1 MAASRL
7 TEHNRPHDRPITGD
21 HRPAATIRPRPGRAF
36 VFIELLVM
44 IAVISL
50 LIALLIPALQGAR
63 KQGQKTV
70 CLSNQRQLILAW
82 LAYASEYDGNI
93 VDGNPGR
100 LVKETSGSR
109 VIRITEGWLGAAF
122 WNPASRSELIH
133 NPDKGALWP
142 WIRNVDVYRCPGGR
156 PGHPAT
162 YSTLISANGTAA
174 EGTYWPQSAG
184 GKLAGKRLGST
195 VLFLT
200 KLTDIISPGAAQR
213 AVFIDI
219 GQTPARNDFYVHYL
233 YPKWSAQSVPPIRH
247 REGTTL
253 SMADGHAE
261 YWKWQGSETANVPR
275 KLIRLRHFSM
285 EVLDGGD
292 YEPQTEDGLYDLQR
306 LQKATWGRLG
316 YSTHPKP

>member
-1 MAASRL
+1 MTTSRL
-7 TEHNRPHDRPITGD
+7 TKHNRPRL
-21 HRPAATIRPRPGRAF
+21 GRAF
-36 VFIELLVM
+36 TVIELLVVL
-44 IAVISL
+44 AVISL
-50 LIALLIPALQGAR
+50 VISLLVPALRGAR
-63 KQGQKTV
+63 RQGYKTV
-70 CLSNQRQLILAW
+70 CLSNHRQLILAW

-100 LVKETSGSR
+100 MTKTTRGSH
-109 VIRITEGWLGAAF
+109 VIRIKEGWLGRAF
-122 WNPASRSELIH
+122 WNPESHSELIH

-142 WIRNVDVYRCPGGR
+142 WIRNLDVYRCPRGR

-162 YSTLISANGTAA
+162 YSTLISANGMPA
-174 EGTYWPQSAG
+174 EGTYWPQSSG
-184 GKLAGKRLGST
+184 SDVTSKRHGST

-200 KLTDIISPGAAQR
+200 KLTDITSPGAAER

-233 YPKWSAQSVPPIRH
+233 YPKWSGQSVPPVRH
-247 REGTTL
+247 GEGTTL

-261 YWKWQGSETANVPR
+261 YWKWKGSETARVPR
-275 KLIRLRHFSM
+275 KLIPLRRFSM

-292 YEPQTEDGLYDLQR
+292 YEPQTKDGLYDLQR
-306 LQKATWGRLG
+306 IQKATWGRLG

>member
-1 MAASRL
+1 MKPNGKSGI
-7 TEHNRPHDRPITGD
+7 EVHGV
-21 HRPAATIRPRPGRAF
+21 RAF
-36 VFIELLVM
+36 VLIELLVV

-50 LIALLIPALQGAR
+50 LISLLIPALRSAREQGHR
-63 KQGQKTV
+63 TV
-70 CLSNQRQLILAW
+70 CLSNHRQLILAW
-82 LAYASEYDGNI
+82 LAYASEHDGKI
-93 VDGNPGR
+93 VDGHPGR
-100 LVKETSGSR
+100 MTRITRGSR
-109 VIRITEGWLGAAF
+109 VIEIREGWLGRAF
-122 WNPASRSELIH
+122 WNPASRSELIN

-142 WIRNVDVYRCPGGR
+142 WIRNLDVYRCPQGR

-162 YSTLISANGTAA
+162 YGTLISANGMPA
-174 EGTYWPQSAG
+174 EGTYWPQSG
-184 GKLAGKRLGST
+184 GADVVSRRSGST

-219 GQTPARNDFYVHYL
+219 GQIPARNDFYAHYL
-233 YPKWSAQSVPPIRH
+233 YPKWSAQSVPPVRH

-275 KLIRLRHFSM
+275 RLIRLKRFSM

-292 YEPQTEDGLYDLQR
+292 YQPQTEDGLYDLQR

-316 YSTHPKP
+316 YSTPQKP